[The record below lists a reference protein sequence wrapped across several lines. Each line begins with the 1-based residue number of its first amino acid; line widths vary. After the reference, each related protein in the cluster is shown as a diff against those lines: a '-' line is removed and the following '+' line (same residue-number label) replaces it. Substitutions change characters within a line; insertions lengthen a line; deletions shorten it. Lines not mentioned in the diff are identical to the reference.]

1 MRSQFMCAAAMAV
14 LLVAGQASAA
24 GKPEFGE
31 VGLDIASMDKTVA
44 PGDDFYAYVNGGWLK
59 TTTIPAD
66 RSNYSDVARLR
77 EQSLARVRG
86 IVEAGAAS
94 PGSPDA
100 RKFGDIYASFMD
112 EAAIEAAGIAP
123 LRADLAMIAAVK
135 TPQDLARVMAALE
148 RKQRPFGY
156 GSPQPSFPVYPAVG
170 IDAKDPTKGSS
181 ELVQGGLGLPDRE
194 YYLTDDPK
202 FAAARAAY
210 KTYLTQI
217 FTLAGMG
224 EGAARADRIIA
235 FETALA
241 RVHWSRVDSRDADK
255 VYNPMTPA
263 QLIAAAPGF
272 DWKTYLD
279 GAGFGARPVL
289 ILNQTSAITGFAR
302 LAAATDMETWRD
314 YLASRL
320 IKDAAPVLP
329 KAFVEADFA
338 FHGKALTGTPELN
351 ARWKRGVGAVNLA
364 MGDAVGKSYA
374 AQYFPPE
381 AKAKIEDLVG
391 EVKAAFARRIDRLD
405 WMAPQT
411 KARAKL
417 KLANL
422 RVEVGYPETWRDYSA
437 LNIVRGEAFGNSQ
450 RAAEFEYARNLV
462 EMEKPV
468 DRAQWWLTLTPQTVN
483 AFNAGP
489 LNKLA
494 FPAGFLAAP
503 WFDPAADPAVNY
515 GAIGSV
521 IGHEISHSFDDQGA
535 KLDEQGRLIA
545 WWTPADLKAFEA
557 STGKLAAQYD
567 AYQALPDLKVN
578 GRLTLGENVGDLGG
592 LAAALDAYHASLG
605 GRPAPVI
612 AGLTGDQRFFMSYA
626 QSYRT
631 LMREPFL
638 RQIIA
643 TDPHAPGQFRSYEVR
658 NFDAWYT
665 AFDVKPGQK
674 LYLAPA
680 DRVRIW

>member
-1 MRSQFMCAAAMAV
+1 MRRQFMCATAVAV
-14 LLVAGQASAA
+14 LLVAGAASAA

-31 VGLDIASMDKTVA
+31 VGIDTAGMDKTVT
-44 PGDDFYAYVNGGWLK
+44 PGDDFYAYMNGGWMK
-59 TTTIPAD
+59 TATIPAD
-66 RSNYSDVARLR
+66 RSNYGDVARLR

-86 IVEAGAAS
+86 IVEAGGAA
-94 PGSPDA
+94 DA
-100 RKFGDIYASFMD
+100 KKFGDFYASFMD
-112 EAAIEAAGIAP
+112 EAAIEKAGITP
-123 LRADLAMIAAVK
+123 LKADLAMIAAVK
-135 TPQDLARVMAALE
+135 TPQDLARTMAALE

-156 GSPQPSFPVYPAVG
+156 GSPQPSFPVYPYVG
-170 IDAKDPTKGSS
+170 QDAKDPTKASS
-181 ELVQGGLGLPDRE
+181 ELVQGGLGLPDRD

-210 KTYLTQI
+210 KTYLTDI
-217 FTLAGMG
+217 FTLAGREG
-224 EGAARADRIIA
+224 GAARADRIIA

-241 RVHWSRVDSRDADK
+241 KVHWTRVESRDADK
-255 VYNPMTPA
+255 TYNPMSPA
-263 QLIAAAPGF
+263 QLAAAAPGF

-289 ILNQTSAITGFAR
+289 IVNQPSAITGFAR
-302 LAAATDMETWRD
+302 LAAETPMEVWRD

-320 IKDAAPVLP
+320 INDAAPLLP
-329 KAFVEADFA
+329 TAFVEADFA

-351 ARWKRGVGAVNLA
+351 ARWKRGVGATNLA
-364 MGDAVGKSYA
+364 MGDAVGKAYA

-391 EVKAAFARRIDRLD
+391 EVKAAFARRIDGLD

-411 KARAKL
+411 KVRAKV

-437 LNIVRGEAFGNSQ
+437 LTVVRGDAFGNSQ
-450 RAAEFEYARNLV
+450 RAAEFEYARNLTDLG
-462 EMEKPV
+462 KPV

-483 AFNAGP
+483 AFNAGS

-494 FPAGFLAAP
+494 FPAGFLSPP

-521 IGHEISHSFDDQGA
+521 IGHEISHSFDDQGS
-535 KLDEQGRLIA
+535 KLDEQGRLIT
-545 WWTPADLKAFEA
+545 WWTPEDLKAFEA

-567 AYQALPDLKVN
+567 AYQALPDLHLN

-592 LAAALDAYHASLG
+592 VAAALDAYHASLG
-605 GRPAPVI
+605 GKPAPVI
-612 AGLTGDQRFFMSYA
+612 GGLTGDQRFFMAFA

-643 TDPHAPGQFRSYEVR
+643 TDPHSPGQFRAYEVR